1 MAIVSLMTGK
11 TTINCSF
18 CQKNIRQLIVLLL
31 RISKQENRSYE
42 SKGRYH
48 VKLPLKEK
56 HDILPDHYDLS
67 LARLDSQVKR
77 LRQKPKAK
85 VYLRNTIRYLKS
97 N

>member
-42 SKGRYH
+42 SKDD
-48 VKLPLKEK
+48 VFCVSNEI
-56 HDILPDHYDLS
+56 ILLRIANQGTCAIANI
-67 LARLDSQVKR
+67 ARESIMLVCVIIRDS
-77 LRQKPKAK
+77 P
-85 VYLRNTIRYLKS
+85 
-97 N
+97 